1 MSKGF
6 GEQVMCSSP
15 NGVAKGWAEDNDGGS
30 SEEDRRE
37 GRDSDVIALIPR
49 RRSEAVE
56 SFWDEG

>member
-1 MSKGF
+1 MRKGI
-6 GEQVMCSSP
+6 GEQVMCSSS
-15 NGVAKGWAEDNDGGS
+15 NGVANGWAEDNDGGS

-37 GRDSDVIALIPR
+37 GRDSDVIVIPR